1 MGQSLWKLLRGKDLQ
16 TTQEAAAT
24 LEVEEE
30 AKIELAKVFILPF
43 HSLLANIGILFT
55 LVSEFAIK

>member
-1 MGQSLWKLLRGKDLQ
+1 MGQSSWKLLRGKDLQ

-43 HSLLANIGILFT
+43 HSLLASKGILFT
-55 LVSEFAIK
+55 FPSVFAIK